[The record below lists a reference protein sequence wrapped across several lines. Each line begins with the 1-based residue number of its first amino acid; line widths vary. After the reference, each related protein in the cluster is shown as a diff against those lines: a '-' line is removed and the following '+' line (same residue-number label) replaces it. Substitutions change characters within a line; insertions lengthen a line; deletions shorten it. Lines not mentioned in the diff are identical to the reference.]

1 MLHDM
6 DELPWTLPACFLGLV
21 AMEWICFRLRRFEEL
36 GVLLPAFFLS
46 TLGLCVAASAAPA
59 SLLKQF
65 AALVLGVVLFWIL
78 GLVLRDIDLTM
89 KLRYAAGLCAI
100 FAAGRQSALWG
111 EPVWRPQLDQL
122 GLHHHPAV

>member
-1 MLHDM
+1 MRSGQRG
-6 DELPWTLPACFLGLV
+6 A
-21 AMEWICFRLRRFEEL
+21 
-36 GVLLPAFFLS
+36 
-46 TLGLCVAASAAPA
+46 A

-100 FAAGRQSALWG
+100 LLLAANLLFG
-111 EPVWRPQLDQL
+111 ESRY
-122 GLHHHPAV
+122 GARN